1 MAEGSV
7 RKKNRAFMGLI
18 LSFSHK
24 DDIFVQ
30 KST

>member
-1 MAEGSV
+1 MAEGGV
-7 RKKNRAFMGLI
+7 RKKIGHLFGLI